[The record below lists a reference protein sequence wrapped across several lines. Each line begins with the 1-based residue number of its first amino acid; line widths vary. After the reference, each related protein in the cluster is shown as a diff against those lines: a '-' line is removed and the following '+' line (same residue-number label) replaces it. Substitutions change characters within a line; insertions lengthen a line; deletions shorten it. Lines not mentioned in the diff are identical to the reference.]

1 MKEKIYAVVGPT
13 ASGKTE
19 YAIELAEK
27 LDGEIVSCDS
37 MQIYKYMDI
46 GTAKPTPE
54 ERRRIKHHMIDIV
67 SPSCN
72 YSVADYVKDASLCLE
87 DIISRGKTPILC
99 GGTGLYVDS
108 LLGNIKFEESE
119 RDDELRRELFEKA
132 ERDGGESVYDMLK
145 EIDPE
150 SAERIHPNNIKRV
163 VRAIEIYKTTGK
175 TKTQLDKESI
185 RESKYDST
193 IIGIELDRDVLYRRI
208 NDRVDKM
215 IDIGLLQEAK
225 RIYDMGFSR
234 NCTAMQAI
242 GYKELFDYFDGKSSL
257 EEAVEKIKRESR
269 RYAKRQITWFRR
281 NPNINWIKRDTNQ

>member
-54 ERRRIKHHMIDIV
+54 ERRRIRHHMIDIV
-67 SPSCN
+67 PPSCN
-72 YSVADYVKDASLCLE
+72 YSAADYVQVGSLCIE
-87 DIISRGKTPILC
+87 AIISRGKTSVLS

-119 RDDELRRELFEKA
+119 RDDALRRELLEKA

-150 SAERIHPNNIKRV
+150 SAEKIHPNNIKRV

-175 TKTQLDKESI
+175 TKTQLDKESL

-193 IIGIELDRDVLYRRI
+193 IIGMELEREILYRRI

-215 IDIGLLQEAK
+215 MDMGLLQEAK

-234 NCTAMQAI
+234 KCTAMQAI
-242 GYKELFDYFDGKSSL
+242 GYKELFDYFDGESSL

-281 NPNINWIKRDTNQ
+281 NPNINWIKG